1 MPFGIGGGK
10 KHVIIRKYTAMTE
23 GGVRKQYEKDA
34 NKLAQQGY
42 RPTATADHGR
52 GNWVGVQMMVTYE
65 LVESAPRQA
74 APPPMAGRCAVVT
87 PDGWQCALPG
97 RHAGP
102 HSTT

>member
-10 KHVIIRKYTAMTE
+10 KRVIIRRYKAITD
-23 GGVRKQYEKDA
+23 GGARKQYEADA

-42 RPTATADHGR
+42 RPTSSVDHHGR
-52 GNWVGVQMMVTYE
+52 KWGGVNIIVTYE

-74 APPPMAGRCAVVT
+74 APPPKVGRCAVVT

-97 RHAGP
+97 GHAGP